1 MLSKDVI
8 FSSVVKIVPDEL
20 SQKSIRGHCI
30 SISSESPEHLHEQLY
45 TAPFTFAKHVDITFI
60 GQKYQW
66 QMIKNLIKNEGP
78 LSINLDKCLQWLR
91 VLKKTAPEYHNIVLP
106 STSKEMEVLRQ
117 QVNEEYEKMLK
128 SVTINDKAS
137 TLRIEQQTIS
147 DITKTQSPDDE
158 SNKLN
163 FELKNIF

>member
-1 MLSKDVI
+1 MTN
-8 FSSVVKIVPDEL
+8 
-20 SQKSIRGHCI
+20 QH
-30 SISSESPEHLHEQLY
+30 
-45 TAPFTFAKHVDITFI
+45 
-60 GQKYQW
+60 
-66 QMIKNLIKNEGP
+66 KNEGP

-91 VLKKTAPEYHNIVLP
+91 VLKKTAPEYHNIILP

-147 DITKTQSPDDE
+147 DITKTHSPDDE
-158 SNKLN
+158 SNKLSLN
-163 FELKNIF
+163 DLRKQNEVIS